1 MNADAD
7 ADLHKRFRELRE
19 HDGAAAPAFESVL
32 LHASTRT
39 QHGPSRLA
47 WTAGGLALATAVG
60 LFLILRPPTLAFDAE
75 AAALPAWPSQTD
87 FLLAGAGD
95 SSQRLSWSP
104 SPTSV
109 LGQPSFNRYREDR

>member
-7 ADLHKRFRELRE
+7 ADLRERFRELRE
-19 HDGAAAPAFESVL
+19 HDGQAAPAFESVL
-32 LHASTRT
+32 LHTSARAR
-39 QHGPSRLA
+39 HGPSRLV
-47 WTAGGLALATAVG
+47 WTTGGFALATAVG
-60 LFLILRPPTLAFDAE
+60 LFLILRAPEPALDAA

-109 LGQPSFNRYREDR
+109 LGQPSFNRYREER